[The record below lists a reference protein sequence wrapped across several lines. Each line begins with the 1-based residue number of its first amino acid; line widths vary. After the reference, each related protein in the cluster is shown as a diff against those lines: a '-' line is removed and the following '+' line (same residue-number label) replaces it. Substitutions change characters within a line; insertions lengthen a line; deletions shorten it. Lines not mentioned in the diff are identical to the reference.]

1 VRGFVDRVT
10 EGIAV
15 ILLEGG
21 GRAYVPLSELPHG
34 LDAGSLVDVTFA
46 PADSDAR
53 SGEALAEWI
62 ERLRSGEH
70 EHRHHG

>member
-1 VRGFVDRVT
+1 MRGFVDRVT

-21 GRAYVPLSELPHG
+21 GRAYVPLSALPHG
-34 LDAGSLVDVTFA
+34 LDAGSLVDVTFVQ
-46 PADSDAR
+46 ADAGAGSV
-53 SGEALAEWI
+53 EALAEWI